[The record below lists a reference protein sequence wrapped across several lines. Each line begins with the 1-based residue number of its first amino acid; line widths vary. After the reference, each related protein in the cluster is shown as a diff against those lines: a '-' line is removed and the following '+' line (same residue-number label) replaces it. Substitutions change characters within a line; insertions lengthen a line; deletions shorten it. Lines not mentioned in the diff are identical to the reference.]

1 MPRDAPAFPAAGEI
15 GEADLAVVVRGV
27 LCAAERPWST
37 VVLRGRWAGGRP
49 LEELWRAEEAHA
61 EGDGF
66 VVVLDGGSRVLTV
79 VRPRAAHVVHRSG
92 TVSVTI
98 ASVGSAVLTDDGG
111 VRPGSFAT
119 RAGVARDL
127 VTGAPA
133 SWPRGAQ
140 PWRRRAA
147 GGRPLPA
154 VELVALI

>member
-1 MPRDAPAFPAAGEI
+1 MPRDAPAFPADGEV

-49 LEELWRAEEAHA
+49 LAELWHADEVHA

-66 VVVLDGGSRVLTV
+66 VVVLDGGTRVLTV

-92 TVSVTI
+92 TVSVAIGT
-98 ASVGSAVLTDDGG
+98 VGSAILTDEGG
-111 VRPGSFAT
+111 VRSGSFQT
-119 RAGVARDL
+119 RKGVARDL
-127 VTGAPA
+127 VTGSPV
-133 SWPRGAQ
+133 SWPLGAH
-140 PWRRRAA
+140 PWRRRAT

-154 VELVALI
+154 VELVAVI